1 MNVVAMTGRLGNDPE
16 SFVYG
21 DKQGAKFRLAVQ
33 DRKDTTF
40 WFDVTVFE
48 PSARFVLDYLR
59 KGALVGIEGRL
70 SSRTWEKQDGGK
82 GYAVEI
88 IAHRVDGLESRA
100 EREAREGDATPKQQA
115 KKPPMPRQSR
125 EEAAPDWATDEAED
139 PFGDQ

>member
-16 SFVYG
+16 SFTYG
-21 DKQGAKFRLAVQ
+21 DNTGAKFRLAVQ

-40 WFDVTVFE
+40 WFDVTVFGQPAE
-48 PSARFVLDYLR
+48 YTLAYLR
-59 KGALVGIEGRL
+59 RGALVAVEGRL

-88 IAHRVDGLESRA
+88 IAHRMDGLESRA
-100 EREAREGDATPKQQA
+100 EREAREGGSAPQRQPK
-115 KKPPMPRQSR
+115 PQSR
-125 EEAAPDWATDEAED
+125 EEADPPDWATDEAED

>member
-16 SFVYG
+16 SFSYPG
-21 DKQGAKFRLAVQ
+21 DKTGAKFRLAVQ

-40 WFDVTVFE
+40 WFDVTVFA
-48 PSARFVLDYLR
+48 PTAKFVLDYLR
-59 KGALVGIEGRL
+59 RGALVGIEGRL

-100 EREAREGDATPKQQA
+100 EREAREGAAPQQQRQPK
-115 KKPPMPRQSR
+115 PQSR
-125 EEAAPDWATDEAED
+125 EEAPDWATDEAED